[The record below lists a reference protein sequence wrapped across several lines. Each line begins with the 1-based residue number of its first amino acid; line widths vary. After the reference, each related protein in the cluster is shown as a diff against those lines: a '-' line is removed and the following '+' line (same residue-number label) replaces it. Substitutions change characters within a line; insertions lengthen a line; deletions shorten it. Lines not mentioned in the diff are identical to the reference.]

1 VEDDGMSKKE
11 DWGNEIQP
19 YDEYEDIRP
28 RRRDDDEWD
37 ESDDDED
44 YDLRDP
50 NLDPGFSSWD
60 DFNRYMYG

>member
-1 VEDDGMSKKE
+1 MSKKE

-28 RRRDDDEWD
+28 HRRDDDEWD